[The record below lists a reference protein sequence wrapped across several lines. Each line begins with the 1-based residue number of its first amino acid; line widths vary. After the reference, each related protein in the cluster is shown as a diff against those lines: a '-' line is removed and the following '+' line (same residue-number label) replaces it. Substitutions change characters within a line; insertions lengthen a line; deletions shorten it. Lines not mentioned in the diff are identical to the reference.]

1 MKSEIIF
8 ATAGG
13 LLSYLLGGFDIS
25 IITLCAFMLL
35 DFITGMS
42 ASFISKK
49 WDSEVGA
56 VGIMK
61 KGMIIVLVIFAVFLD
76 RLITGDTFVFRNII
90 TMFYIANEGL
100 SIIENCAH
108 IGLPIPERI
117 RKALAQLSD
126 ENNHALD

>member
-1 MKSEIIF
+1 MKYQALIATSTGII
-8 ATAGG
+8 
-13 LLSYLLGGFDIS
+13 SYLIGGFDVA
-25 IITLCAFMLL
+25 IITLSAFMFL

-42 ASFISKK
+42 ASFITKK

-56 VGIMK
+56 VGLMK
-61 KGMIIVLVIFAVFLD
+61 KGMIIIMVIFGVFLD
-76 RLITGDTFVFRNII
+76 RLITGDTFVFRDII

-100 SIIENCAH
+100 SIVENCGR

-126 ENNHALD
+126 ENDNALD

>member
-8 ATAGG
+8 ATVGG
-13 LLSYLLGGFDIS
+13 ILSYLLGGFDIS
-25 IITLCAFMLL
+25 IITLCAFMCL

-49 WDSEVGA
+49 WDSEVGT

-61 KGMIIVLVIFAVFLD
+61 KGMIIIMVIFGVFLD
-76 RLITGDTFVFRNII
+76 RLITGDAFVFRNII
-90 TMFYIANEGL
+90 TMFYVANEGL

-126 ENNHALD
+126 ENDHALD

>member
-1 MKSEIIF
+1 MKYELII
-8 ATAGG
+8 ATTGG
-13 LLSYLLGGFDIS
+13 ILSYLLGGFDIS
-25 IITLCAFMLL
+25 IITLCAFMIL

-49 WDSEVGA
+49 WDSEIGA

-61 KGMIIVLVIFAVFLD
+61 KGMIIIMVIFGVFLD
-76 RLITGDTFVFRNII
+76 RLITDDAFVFRNII

-108 IGLPIPERI
+108 IGLPIPGRI

-126 ENNHALD
+126 ENDNALD

>member
-1 MKSEIIF
+1 MKTEIIF

-13 LLSYLLGGFDIS
+13 ILSYLLGGFDIS

-61 KGMIIVLVIFAVFLD
+61 KGMIIVMVIFGVFLD

-90 TMFYIANEGL
+90 TMFYVANEGL

-126 ENNHALD
+126 ENDHALD